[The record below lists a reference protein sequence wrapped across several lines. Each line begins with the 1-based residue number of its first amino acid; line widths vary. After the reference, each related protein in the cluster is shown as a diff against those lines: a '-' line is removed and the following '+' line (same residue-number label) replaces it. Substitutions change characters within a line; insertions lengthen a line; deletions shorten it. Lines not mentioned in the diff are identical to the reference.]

1 MISLTKD
8 RKMLGYEILTPYSG
22 ISCFV
27 TTRWGGC
34 SEGNYATFNCTPYTG
49 DDTECV
55 KQNQDILCSSLPQRP
70 KELIIPFQTHGVQ
83 SQVIDKKFLQA
94 SERERHILL
103 QDIDALITREP
114 GCCICISTADC
125 IPILLDVLYHRVI

>member
-34 SEGNYATFNCTPYTG
+34 SEGNYATFNCTP
-49 DDTECV
+49 
-55 KQNQDILCSSLPQRP
+55 
-70 KELIIPFQTHGVQ
+70 
-83 SQVIDKKFLQA
+83 
-94 SERERHILL
+94 
-103 QDIDALITREP
+103 
-114 GCCICISTADC
+114 
-125 IPILLDVLYHRVI
+125 